1 MIVNEGMIA
10 IGHSIRKEDK
20 TVIEVTTGTEYKKEN
35 GLQTEIEFRK
45 RKSSR
50 IKKRSR
56 IKYKM
61 QHLLKLMMLI
71 GKFRRNLEERGIR
84 MTLGHHISRDG

>member
-35 GLQTEIEFRK
+35 GLQTETEFRK
-45 RKSSR
+45 RKSSQ
-50 IKKRSR
+50 IKKRS
-56 IKYKM
+56 
-61 QHLLKLMMLI
+61 
-71 GKFRRNLEERGIR
+71 G
-84 MTLGHHISRDG
+84 

>member
-1 MIVNEGMIA
+1 MIEIDHN
-10 IGHSIRKEDK
+10 IRSEDR
-20 TVIEVTTGTEYKKEN
+20 TVIEITIGTEYKKKN
-35 GLQTEIEFRK
+35 GLQTETEFRK
-45 RKSSR
+45 RKSSQ

-56 IKYKM
+56 IKYKT

-84 MTLGHHISRDG
+84 MTLVHHISRDG